1 MTSRQRRVL
10 VTICLASLAVIWLH
24 YYTQQTYSVVKNDA
38 SLPDFFVKHPVWQQF
53 NSQGKSTRQLSAD
66 RLEQWP
72 GEPDARLLEPRLTL
86 VDARNR
92 RWQASG
98 RNGRI
103 SEAKASLLLEQ
114 EVRLVREQED
124 SDMVLNTQL
133 LRIADRGNLAETDQ
147 PVVLDS
153 GSWHVSADG
162 FRAEL
167 GRQQLE
173 LLGNVR
179 GRHE

>member
-10 VTICLASLAVIWLH
+10 VATCLASLAVIWLH
-24 YYTQQTYSVVKNDA
+24 FYTQQTHPVVKDNA
-38 SLPDFFVKHPVWQQF
+38 SLPDLFVKYPVWRQF
-53 NSQGKSTRQLSAD
+53 NSQGDSSRQLSAD

-72 GEPDARLLEPRLTL
+72 GEPDARLIKPRLTL
-86 VDARNR
+86 IDARDR
-92 RWQASG
+92 RWLASA
-98 RNGRI
+98 RKGRI
-103 SEAKASLLLEQ
+103 SEARASLLLEQ
-114 EVRLVREQED
+114 EVKLVREQED
-124 SDMVLNTQL
+124 SDMVVNTQL

-179 GRHE
+179 GIHE

>member
-1 MTSRQRRVL
+1 MA
-10 VTICLASLAVIWLH
+10 CLASVAIIWLH
-24 YYTQQTYSVVKNDA
+24 IHTRQTYSEVKNNA
-38 SLPDFFVKHPVWQQF
+38 SLPDFFVQHPVWQQF
-53 NSQGKSTRQLSAD
+53 NSRGESSRQLSAD

-72 GEPDARLLEPRLTL
+72 GEPDARLLEPRLML
-86 VDARNR
+86 VDARDR
-92 RWQASG
+92 RWQASA

-103 SEAKASLLLEQ
+103 SEARASLLLER
-114 EVRLVREQED
+114 EVKLVKEQEG
-124 SDMVLNTQL
+124 SDMVMNTQL
-133 LRIADRGNLAETDQ
+133 LRITDRGNLAETDQ